1 MAYVTYAKWPHD
13 LLGCEFYCFDNSSP
27 SQDAFPLGEVVIGS
41 GSEGFSVDENAP
53 DDLGGGENAFVFNAT
68 TRTYP
73 LLAETTEEK
82 HVWVEVLR
90 QAIHTAGS
98 SLNGHDLGSTYSRE

>member
-1 MAYVTYAKWPHD
+1 MI
-13 LLGCEFYCFDNSSP
+13 
-27 SQDAFPLGEVVIGS
+27 IGS
-41 GSEGFSVDENAP
+41 SSEGFSVDENAP

-73 LLAETTEEK
+73 LLAETKDEK

-90 QAIHTAGS
+90 QAIDTAGS
-98 SLNGHDLGSTYSRE
+98 SLNGHDINATYSRE

>member
-1 MAYVTYAKWPHD
+1 M
-13 LLGCEFYCFDNSSP
+13 
-27 SQDAFPLGEVVIGS
+27 
-41 GSEGFSVDENAP
+41 DENAP

-82 HVWVEVLR
+82 HTWVEVLR
-90 QAIHTAGS
+90 QAIRTAGS
-98 SLNGHDLGSTYSRE
+98 SLNGYDLSSTYSRE

>member
-1 MAYVTYAKWPHD
+1 MLSKK
-13 LLGCEFYCFDNSSP
+13 
-27 SQDAFPLGEVVIGS
+27 DAFPLGEVIIGS
-41 GSEGFSVDENAP
+41 NNEGFSVDENAP

-82 HVWVEVLR
+82 HEWVKVLR
-90 QAIHTAGS
+90 RAILTAGS
-98 SLNGHDLGSTYSRE
+98 SLNGHDLSSTYSTE